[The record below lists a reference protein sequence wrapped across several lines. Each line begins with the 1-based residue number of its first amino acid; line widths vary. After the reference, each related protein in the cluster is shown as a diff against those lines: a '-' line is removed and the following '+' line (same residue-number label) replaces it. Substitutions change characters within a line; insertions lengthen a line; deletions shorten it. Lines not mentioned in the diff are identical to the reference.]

1 LRGLLAVP
9 IAGEDGRNCGL
20 LQLSDKADGGEF
32 DEDDERRLQRLAV
45 LAALALDA
53 LAKVRKLRGGE
64 EVPVLE
70 HEPMTTF
77 VHIESV

>member
-1 LRGLLAVP
+1 
-9 IAGEDGRNCGL
+9 
-20 LQLSDKADGGEF
+20 
-32 DEDDERRLQRLAV
+32 V